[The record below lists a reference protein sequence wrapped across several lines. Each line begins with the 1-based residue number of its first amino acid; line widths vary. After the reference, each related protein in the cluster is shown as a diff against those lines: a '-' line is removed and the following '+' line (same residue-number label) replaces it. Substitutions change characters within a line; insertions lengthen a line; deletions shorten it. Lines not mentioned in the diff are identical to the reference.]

1 MASIELLLPLAV
13 ILIGARLVGR
23 LSQRLGLPAVLG
35 ELIAGLVLGPS
46 VLGFVHDS
54 EALNAVAGIGVLL
67 LMFIAGLETDLPALR
82 QVGKAS
88 SFAALAGVVAPMVGG
103 VAVGLAFGL
112 SLQTSLFVG
121 VALTATSVSVS
132 VQTLRELG
140 RLQSKEGLI
149 ILGAAII
156 DDVLGI
162 LVLSI
167 VLSMTGEQNGSPLLA
182 AGRLVL
188 FFPVAFVAGK
198 LVVAPLVHW
207 IHKHHAR
214 EAGFA
219 LILAIVLVFSWS
231 AEALGGLAAITGAY
245 IAGILVARIPEA
257 REWVVE
263 GASVMGYGLFVPVF
277 FVTVGL
283 TTDIK
288 TIALAPGLALSLV
301 AVAILTKAVGSGLGA
316 RLGGC
321 TPRESRAVGAGM
333 IARGEVAL
341 VITSLGYSAG
351 LLDDL
356 TFTVLVIMTVATTL
370 VTPFLLKFTASPQA
384 IEPIGSA
391 TSPAS
396 LLVTTAI
403 EIEGS

>member
-1 MASIELLLPLAV
+1 
-13 ILIGARLVGR
+13 
-23 LSQRLGLPAVLG
+23 
-35 ELIAGLVLGPS
+35 
-46 VLGFVHDS
+46 
-54 EALNAVAGIGVLL
+54 
-67 LMFIAGLETDLPALR
+67 
-82 QVGKAS
+82 
-88 SFAALAGVVAPMVGG
+88 
-103 VAVGLAFGL
+103 
-112 SLQTSLFVG
+112 
-121 VALTATSVSVS
+121 
-132 VQTLRELG
+132 VQTLRELR

-167 VLSMTGEQNGSPLLA
+167 VLSMAGEQAGSPLLA
-182 AGRLVL
+182 VGKLAL
-188 FFPVAFVAGK
+188 FFPIAFVVGK
-198 LVVAPLVHW
+198 LVVTPLVHW

-231 AEALGGLAAITGAY
+231 AEALAGLAAITGAY

-283 TTDIK
+283 ATDIK
-288 TIALAPGLALSLV
+288 TIAFAPGLTLAIV
-301 AVAILTKAVGSGLGA
+301 AVAILTKALGSGFGA

-356 TFTVLVIMTVATTL
+356 TFTVLVIMTVTTTL
-370 VTPFLLKFTASPQA
+370 VTPFLLKFTASAPA
-384 IEPIGSA
+384 VDPVGS
-391 TSPAS
+391 TSSTPAP
-396 LLVTTAI
+396 LVAGAI
-403 EIEGS
+403 EIEGA